1 MISNSYSYSNSNSN
15 SNSNNDNDND
25 NDNDNGNDNGNDQN
39 LYNKLHLS
47 LKNGNDM
54 VKQTQYQ
61 NKEIY
66 KIIRQKAIYQ

>member
-15 SNSNNDNDND
+15 SNSNNDND
-25 NDNDNGNDNGNDQN
+25 NDNGNDQN

-54 VKQTQYQ
+54 VKQTQDQ